1 VPDLVPSFRLS
12 NRACQSLTWMSVQ
25 VTKLP
30 SWILPVVMQ
39 ALTHLPS
46 STHYSLLAT
55 SKDNQCET
63 SCFIMSAYYSIETGL
78 RHRHANV
85 MTAYPLD
92 NGQIKIFDHAFPDD
106 QNEVR
111 CTILQHSAIN
121 SRLHMNVLRA
131 LACLLTSASQ
141 LEMDANM
148 LASLIPAS

>member
-1 VPDLVPSFRLS
+1 MDECAGNKIAITDIACGTASVNSPSEL
-12 NRACQSLTWMSVQ
+12 
-25 VTKLP
+25 
-30 SWILPVVMQ
+30 
-39 ALTHLPS
+39 
-46 STHYSLLAT
+46 YSLLAT

-78 RHRHANV
+78 RHGHANV

-148 LASLIPAS
+148 LAPLIPAS